1 MRNHCISAAGV
12 ALVLAG
18 ALALA
23 GCASG
28 PANPNG
34 SNQGGGGA
42 EAMQPRDSAEPA
54 ASSQEGAAASVQPAG
69 SGAADSAAAGPVTFT
84 DDSGAEVTVENPQR
98 VVACMGSFASIWEL
112 AGGTLVGASDDA
124 FTLSD
129 YDLVSQDVQKVGD
142 FSSLNLE
149 AILALEPD
157 FVIMTSGTGGR
168 GGDSSQTELKEA
180 LAASG
185 VSTAYFQVTTF
196 DDYLR
201 MLRICCD
208 ITGRDDLYQANGQDV
223 ADRIAAIVG
232 KVPAVGAD
240 GEPTALVL
248 TTYSGGTRVQASSTM
263 TGAML
268 FDLGVHNLV
277 DDNPSMLKDF
287 SLESII
293 ALNPDYIFVIPMG
306 DDEEAARKALED
318 QTADNPAWATLSAV
332 QNGNYV
338 VLDPHLFQYKPNNH
352 WDESYQVLYDV
363 LYAN

>member
-1 MRNHCISAAGV
+1 MIDRRIPAVGV
-12 ALVLAG
+12 MLALAG
-18 ALALA
+18 ALALG
-23 GCASG
+23 GCT
-28 PANPNG
+28 
-34 SNQGGGGA
+34 
-42 EAMQPRDSAEPA
+42 SA
-54 ASSQEGAAASVQPAG
+54 PAG
-69 SGAADSAAAGPVTFT
+69 SEVASGKGDAEAVQPQDAAPAAQPAAPVTVP
-84 DDSGAEVTVENPQR
+84 DDSGADVTVENPQR

-124 FTLSD
+124 FTLSG
-129 YDLVSQDVQKVGD
+129 YDLVSADVQKVGD
-142 FSSLNLE
+142 FSNLNLE
-149 AILALEPD
+149 AILALQPD
-157 FVIMTSGTGGR
+157 LVIMTNGTGGR

-185 VSTAYFQVTTF
+185 VPTAYFQVTTF
-196 DDYLR
+196 EDYLR

-208 ITGRDDLYQANGQDV
+208 ITGRDDLYQANGQAT
-223 ADRIAAIVG
+223 ADRIAAIVD
-232 KVPAVGAD
+232 KVPAASAD
-240 GEPTALVL
+240 GAPTALVL

-268 FDLGVHNLV
+268 SDLGVRNVV

-293 ALNPDYIFVIPMG
+293 ELDPDYIFVIPMG

-318 QTADNPAWATLSAV
+318 QTAGNPAWATLSAV

-352 WDESYQVLYDV
+352 WDESYQVLFDTIYGK
-363 LYAN
+363 